1 MLNSDELDKLRRDRR
16 ELLDEI
22 RDLRKTKDSVA
33 KDKLDLEAAVN
44 RLKETRSKLN
54 GKVRCVKLFS
64 PKMWYSRKLNANL
77 SK

>member
-1 MLNSDELDKLRRDRR
+1 MLKSDELDKLRRDRR

-54 GKVRCVKLFS
+54 GKVRWVKLS
-64 PKMWYSRKLNANL
+64 
-77 SK
+77 